1 MPIAITNQIQIEVE
15 TFYNGEQPD
24 EGRICRMFAYRICIS
39 NLGDYTVKLL
49 RRHWTIIDP
58 LYEDLEVEGEG
69 VVGQQP
75 VLEPG
80 EVFRYTSGCAIESTI
95 GMMKGTYQMERI
107 LDGKIIEV
115 EIPAFNLIAPYQL
128 N

>member
-15 TFYNGEQPD
+15 TFYHGEQPD

-49 RRHWTIIDP
+49 RRHWTIVDP
-58 LYEDLEVEGEG
+58 LFEDLEVEGEG

-75 VLEPG
+75 ILEPG
-80 EVFRYTSGCAIESTI
+80 EKFRYSSGCAIESSI
-95 GMMKGTYQMERI
+95 GLMKGTYQMERI
-107 LDGKIIEV
+107 IDGKIIEV
-115 EIPAFNLIAPYQL
+115 EIPAFNLVVPYQL